1 MLYIVKKPR
10 SFWDN
15 VQKDMQVIK
24 KDFRIMTKEDSE
36 YNEKIVESFSKA
48 DVSVKSLYDVSKKKE
63 NLLRS

>member
-36 YNEKIVESFSKA
+36 YNEK
-48 DVSVKSLYDVSKKKE
+48 
-63 NLLRS
+63 